1 MVMNELRPEIE
12 ILDEWKGES
21 PPHWSETRIAR
32 LLLGSGVVV
41 VALVVFVILGGTM
54 RDANQPSP
62 PNSPT
67 YPSVPVTRATTAA
80 TMEPP
85 ALEADDPLEPL
96 LISLDQSPT
105 LLDGSLASYDVT
117 VCVSPTSAGVAS
129 DAVRVSLDGWVLRT
143 VYDGDVRSPVVGGPG
158 PSFPSEVRL
167 GKGEC
172 VTGWVTFPS
181 EPPDG
186 PHVIAY
192 VSNRFE
198 WTWYLSW

>member
-1 MVMNELRPEIE
+1 MSEPRPEIE
-12 ILDEWKGES
+12 LLDEWEAEP

-32 LLLGSGVVV
+32 LVLGSGAVV

-62 PNSPT
+62 PV
-67 YPSVPVTRATTAA
+67 PSATLPVRSATTAPYS
-80 TMEPP
+80 MEPP

-96 LISLDQSPT
+96 QITLVDQSPT
-105 LLDGSLASYDVT
+105 LAGSLASYDVK
-117 VCVSPTSAGVAS
+117 VCVSPTSAGVGS
-129 DAVRVSLDGWVLRT
+129 DTVRVSLDSWLLRT
-143 VYDGDVRSPVVGGPG
+143 AYYGEVRSPVSGGPA
-158 PSFPSEVRL
+158 PAFPSEVRL
-167 GKGEC
+167 GKGQC
-172 VTGWVTFPS
+172 VRGWVTFPS
-181 EPPDG
+181 EPPEG